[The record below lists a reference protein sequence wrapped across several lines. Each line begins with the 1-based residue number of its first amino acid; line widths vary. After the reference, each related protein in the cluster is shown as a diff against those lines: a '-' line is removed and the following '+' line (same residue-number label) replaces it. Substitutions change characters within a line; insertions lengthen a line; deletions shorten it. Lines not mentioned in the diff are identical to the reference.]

1 MVENVFA
8 VECVSEWVCVLHEM
22 TSYIIPTSH
31 SWMFDQ
37 RQTQKASGI
46 ERRGPGAGHSDTLR

>member
-1 MVENVFA
+1 MEENVFA
-8 VECVSEWVCVLHEM
+8 VECVSECVCVFPEM

-31 SWMFDQ
+31 PQMFDQ

-46 ERRGPGAGHSDTLR
+46 ERRAPGAGHSDTLR